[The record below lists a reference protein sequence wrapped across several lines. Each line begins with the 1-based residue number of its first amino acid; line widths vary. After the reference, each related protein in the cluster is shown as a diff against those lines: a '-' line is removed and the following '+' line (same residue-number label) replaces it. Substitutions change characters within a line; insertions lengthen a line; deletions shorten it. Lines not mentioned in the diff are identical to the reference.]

1 MGLWPITT
9 TPAPAQEREESQ
21 QGLGNIDN
29 SANEVNSKKNNINDY
44 SANLNMIS
52 LHINTLAS
60 SGVLLFGLIVFIVLV
75 RFILCGGFSKMIS
88 RILALDCL
96 QLCSCRGQP
105 SPGQPEV
112 PSQEQEP
119 PPAYSSPEVG
129 PGDQRQVEQQEG
141 LGVSLSS
148 TSLNEIRSDQQSL
161 LNEMAEL
168 KSSIKY
174 SKKLSETTIGMTRGM
189 RTEIKDMRDLCR
201 ETISESR
208 TRRQRYM
215 IPPNPTPVGR
225 VYPRVPAPTDS
236 SEYLTEFFNQLLA
249 GDQEVPTGVGYGS
262 DTSEPAESVNL
273 NIQ

>member
-1 MGLWPITT
+1 MGLWSTT
-9 TPAPAQEREESQ
+9 TPAPAQEREENQ

-29 SANEVNSKKNNINDY
+29 SKNEVNSKKNNINDY

-60 SGVLLFGLIVFIVLV
+60 SGVLLFGLIVFIILV
-75 RFILCGGFSKMIS
+75 RFILRGGFSKMIN

-105 SPGQPEV
+105 SPGPPEV
-112 PSQEQEP
+112 PNQELEP
-119 PPAYSSPEVG
+119 PPAYTPPEVG
-129 PGDQRQVEQQEG
+129 PGDLRQGEQQEG

-148 TSLNEIRSDQQSL
+148 TSLNEIRSAQQSL
-161 LNEMAEL
+161 LNEMSEL

-225 VYPRVPAPTDS
+225 VYPRVPAPTDN

-249 GDQEVPTGVGYGS
+249 GDQEVPTGIGYGS

>member
-1 MGLWPITT
+1 MGQGPITT
-9 TPAPAQEREESQ
+9 TPAPSQEREESQ
-21 QGLGNIDN
+21 QGVGNIDN
-29 SANEVNSKKNNINDY
+29 SSNEENVRKNTIKEY
-44 SANLNMIS
+44 SANLNMVS
-52 LHINTLAS
+52 FHINTLAG
-60 SGVLLFGLIVFIVLV
+60 SGVLLLSLIVFIVLI
-75 RFILCGGFSKMIS
+75 RWILRGGLTKMING
-88 RILALDCL
+88 ILALDCV

-105 SPGQPEV
+105 SPRQPEA
-112 PSQEQEP
+112 PSPGQEP
-119 PPAYSSPEVG
+119 PPYTPQEVG
-129 PGDQRQVEQQEG
+129 TGEQRQGEQQEG

-148 TSLNEIRSDQQSL
+148 TSLNEIRSAQQSL

-225 VYPRVPAPTDS
+225 VYPRVPAPTDN

-249 GDQEVPTGVGYGS
+249 GDQEVPTGIGYGS